1 MDKIGR
7 EYVSVII
14 AKMDKELIQ
23 EIAVRLR
30 RNAAPVSYGVL
41 ALLAS
46 LGLLTGVARGRRT
59 KMIPE
64 DEKTASSE
72 ASRPEEAAPRPPAA
86 ASLRQRR
93 SRVES
98 PPPAPVA
105 AERTTVRTPLSDISI
120 RQPIT
125 EADVLRILNS
135 DDPMQLKGIGEISAA
150 KILKYRSQGED
161 LDKVDD
167 LVAKVGMTRG
177 VVMSL
182 KRAQGIM

>member
-46 LGLLTGVARGRRT
+46 LGLLTGAARGRRT

-64 DEKTASSE
+64 DEKTAASSE

-86 ASLRQRR
+86 SLRQRR
-93 SRVES
+93 SPRITS
-98 PPPAPVA
+98 PSSPRSHRHRRSQLKRSITITIMARIIIMARIGTP
-105 AERTTVRTPLSDISI
+105 RQRRSRLRRTP
-120 RQPIT
+120 
-125 EADVLRILNS
+125 
-135 DDPMQLKGIGEISAA
+135 
-150 KILKYRSQGED
+150 
-161 LDKVDD
+161 
-167 LVAKVGMTRG
+167 
-177 VVMSL
+177 
-182 KRAQGIM
+182 